1 MAEPTIIRYIQ
12 PTAED
17 SELCELGMTYKNLNE
32 INISESSTDEAGK
45 SLSYLILDAGSAEI
59 LID

>member
-12 PTAED
+12 PTASN
-17 SELCELGMTYKNLNE
+17 SEPCELGMTYKNLNE
-32 INISESSTDEAGK
+32 INISDSSTDEAGDF
-45 SLSYLILDAGSAEI
+45 LSYLILDAGSAEI